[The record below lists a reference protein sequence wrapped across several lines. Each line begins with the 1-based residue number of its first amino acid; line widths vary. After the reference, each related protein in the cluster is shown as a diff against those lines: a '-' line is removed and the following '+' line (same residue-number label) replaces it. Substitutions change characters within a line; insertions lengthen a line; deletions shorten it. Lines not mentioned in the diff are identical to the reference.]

1 MIFLYEVLRQ
11 FHNRSKIVGV
21 QQRCQII
28 GEQQTIKAHSIK
40 TFGRHSQRIF
50 VSKFKISIIF
60 SMELYPIVSFDYLR
74 VQPFTVK
81 ATLDGEE
88 PHMLMRQGDEI
99 SFYVGDDGRV
109 HIKVGYSHVVSRS
122 TVHDKVQAVAV
133 REKTGVIKLYLDGVL
148 DGGMYCNLTELSGQ
162 KAAVYNEGKVT
173 IYNKAFPYDEI

>member
-1 MIFLYEVLRQ
+1 
-11 FHNRSKIVGV
+11 
-21 QQRCQII
+21 
-28 GEQQTIKAHSIK
+28 
-40 TFGRHSQRIF
+40 
-50 VSKFKISIIF
+50 
-60 SMELYPIVSFDYLR
+60 
-74 VQPFTVK
+74 
-81 ATLDGEE
+81 
-88 PHMLMRQGDEI
+88 MLMRQGDEI